1 MNFPTRKPTRLS
13 NYDYSTPGFYFITI
27 CSHNKQLLFGAIK
40 KAVDA
45 VPAQMQFSPIGQI
58 VYNEI
63 QEIENHYTNVKVL
76 KFVVMP
82 NHVHIIL
89 QIQLPVSSY
98 GTDKSVPY
106 SISSVVGQMK
116 AASSRKSRHQRLLSE
131 NQQLWQKSFHD
142 HIIRGESDYL
152 KIWKYIDENPSK
164 WALDCFYPSE

>member
-13 NYDYSTPGFYFITI
+13 NYNYSTPGFYFITI

-89 QIQLPVSSY
+89 QI
-98 GTDKSVPY
+98 
-106 SISSVVGQMK
+106 
-116 AASSRKSRHQRLLSE
+116 
-131 NQQLWQKSFHD
+131 
-142 HIIRGESDYL
+142 
-152 KIWKYIDENPSK
+152 
-164 WALDCFYPSE
+164 